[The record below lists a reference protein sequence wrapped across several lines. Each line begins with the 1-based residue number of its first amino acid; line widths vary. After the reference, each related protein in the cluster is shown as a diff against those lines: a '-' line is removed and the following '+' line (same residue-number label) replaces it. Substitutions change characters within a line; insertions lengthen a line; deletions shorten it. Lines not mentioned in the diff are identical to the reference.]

1 MGEISRK
8 LYIVKLKNK
17 IKFKK
22 KCQLALKKKKE
33 LMNHHLKAFLRG
45 LND

>member
-22 KCQLALKKKKE
+22 KCQLALKKKKRVNE
-33 LMNHHLKAFLRG
+33 PSSKSIPERA
-45 LND
+45 